1 MKANVLNPP
10 KNPTKTDT
18 NSMKPDSAKIAPN
31 NANSFTWLHNGVVG
45 ENDSWNKKKSP
56 SRPRFFFSIPT
67 YVFEAVLAELRQQMQ
82 KAQKGEPRA
91 PQQHL
96 VDVLDVNYAENED
109 ELVKDEIP
117 KFVFE
122 VLLFGDSEFAE
133 HQLLDRRADQDQPAE
148 GHVDHGLERWEKIV
162 RSCSWNEGAVGR
174 LRKWC

>member
-1 MKANVLNPP
+1 
-10 KNPTKTDT
+10 
-18 NSMKPDSAKIAPN
+18 
-31 NANSFTWLHNGVVG
+31 
-45 ENDSWNKKKSP
+45 
-56 SRPRFFFSIPT
+56 
-67 YVFEAVLAELRQQMQ
+67 MQ

-148 GHVDHGLERWEKIV
+148 GHVDHGLER
-162 RSCSWNEGAVGR
+162 
-174 LRKWC
+174 